1 MIFVVAG
8 NSRERLAGL
17 TKLLLSIFSG
27 STIYQHIDPLHIP
40 KDAFR
45 HKVNG
50 VFLEAEIGGR
60 NGIDLMWELRRQKRD
75 IPIYIL
81 SETESLRATATQAGA
96 DGYFVYPLAEETIK
110 NALATK
116 QQ

>member
-45 HKVNG
+45 HKVSG

-96 DGYFVYPLAEETIK
+96 DGYFVYPLAEEIVK
-110 NALATK
+110 NTLLAK
-116 QQ
+116 Q